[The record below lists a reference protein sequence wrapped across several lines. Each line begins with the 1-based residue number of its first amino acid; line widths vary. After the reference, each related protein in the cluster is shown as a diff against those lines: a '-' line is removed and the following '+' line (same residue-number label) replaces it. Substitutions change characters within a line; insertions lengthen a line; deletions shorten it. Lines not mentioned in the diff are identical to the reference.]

1 MYRPVAAAHN
11 IHNSVGETGL
21 KLIFAA
27 IIGVG
32 IVAYV
37 AYMMEQQNL
46 DKSMLWPTTQGTL
59 NEIGSQGASMPIIG
73 RYLPIAC
80 PFAKY
85 TYTVNGVSHT
95 GEQQA
100 GPCLSPVRMFAFTP
114 PARTVEDQ
122 KDIQQKVEADM
133 RAAMARGTS
142 ALEAQRQSF
151 KKSFEDLLVPKYA
164 PVKVRYE
171 KAHPE
176 NSVLDPEVLQSGKSQ
191 LYTSII
197 LMATGALLLGATFLH
212 GYVTAPNPDDPALS
226 LDAALKHQK
235 RRY

>member
-32 IVAYV
+32 IVAYIS
-37 AYMMEQQNL
+37 YMMEQANL
-46 DKSMLWPTTQGTL
+46 DKSMLWPTTPGTL

-80 PFAKY
+80 PYAKY

-100 GPCLSPVRMFAFTP
+100 GPCLSPVRMFAFHP
-114 PARTVEDQ
+114 PEMIKEDP
-122 KDIQQKVEADM
+122 KDMQQKMEQDM
-133 RAAMARGTS
+133 RAAMARGAS
-142 ALEAQRQSF
+142 GLQAQRESF

-171 KAHPE
+171 KEHPE

-191 LYTSII
+191 LYTSMI
-197 LMATGALLLGATFLH
+197 LMALGALALGGTFLH

-226 LDAALKHQK
+226 LEAALKHQK